1 MNVTFSYS
9 GCPSGFLMSFS
20 FCMLFTALFLCTMLD
35 SAPTISGG
43 TATFGPFR
51 YASASLQDT
60 CRNTGEMYTEY
71 GQKAPSVSE
80 CVSNVEHK

>member
-1 MNVTFSYS
+1 MYAIHGTI
-9 GCPSGFLMSFS
+9 
-20 FCMLFTALFLCTMLD
+20 LCTMPD
-35 SAPTISGG
+35 TAPMIPGG
-43 TATFGPFR
+43 TATFGPFW

-60 CRNTGEMYTEY
+60 CRNTGEMYAEY

>member
-1 MNVTFSYS
+1 M
-9 GCPSGFLMSFS
+9 PD
-20 FCMLFTALFLCTMLD
+20 TAPMI
-35 SAPTISGG
+35 PGG
-43 TATFGPFR
+43 TATFGPFW

-60 CRNTGEMYTEY
+60 CRNTGEMYAEY